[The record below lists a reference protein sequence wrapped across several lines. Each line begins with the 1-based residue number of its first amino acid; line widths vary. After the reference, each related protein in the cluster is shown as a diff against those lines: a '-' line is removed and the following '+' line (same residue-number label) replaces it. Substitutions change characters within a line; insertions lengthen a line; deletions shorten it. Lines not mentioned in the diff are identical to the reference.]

1 MVETVI
7 RHKNNVNIACLG
19 PLTNIARAFESYLT
33 LPSFINT
40 LYIMGHA
47 DIIETKKGKQV
58 YLNYRPH
65 NFKVDPEAVD
75 IVFASSVQKVVIP
88 TKLAKKHWLRRDKF
102 MSMPKTDPVGN
113 YISLEGMR
121 WLDKIGHENS
131 FLYDPLTVAHHGNPK
146 LTEKVSHDAVSVA
159 TAILPSSERFE
170 NAVFDSITQKDYK
183 PRRGQE

>member
-1 MVETVI
+1 
-7 RHKNNVNIACLG
+7 
-19 PLTNIARAFESYLT
+19 
-33 LPSFINT
+33 
-40 LYIMGHA
+40 MGHA
-47 DIIETKKGKQV
+47 DIIETKEGKQV
-58 YLNYRPH
+58 YLNYRTH

-88 TKLAKKHWLRRDKF
+88 TKLAKKHWLSRDKF

-131 FLYDPLTVAHHGNPK
+131 FLYDPLTVAHHDNPNMTK
-146 LTEKVSHDAVSVA
+146 KDSHDSVSVA
-159 TAILPSSERFE
+159 TALLPSSERFE